1 MFSIETISQNKL
13 VTHLSAEHIE
23 RISINGNQI
32 FSISVSS
39 SNSNQIKIISV
50 LDGEYQNEF
59 QVDIK
64 EENTTLNLS
73 LERFSFDVI
82 PDDKRNAHKVIA
94 ATLQLEIPQHLD
106 VFITSDIGSVNLEG
120 DFSSLY
126 VELLQGH
133 CRVDGETKSA
143 LINTIDGDI
152 KVETNSGV
160 IDALSNNGNV
170 VVDYFPKSASTW
182 TLTSIN
188 GDITVEKRY

>member
-1 MFSIETISQNKL
+1 M
-13 VTHLSAEHIE
+13 THLSAEHIE

-160 IDALSNNGNV
+160 IDAQSNNGNV